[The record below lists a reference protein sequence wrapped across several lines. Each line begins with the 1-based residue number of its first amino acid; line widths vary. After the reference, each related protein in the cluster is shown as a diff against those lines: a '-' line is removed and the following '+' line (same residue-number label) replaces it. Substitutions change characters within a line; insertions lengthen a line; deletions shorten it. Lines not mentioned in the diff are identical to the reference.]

1 MNLLKK
7 RSFWEVKANTQVGS
21 WMWRKMLKLK
31 PLAKSFYKVE
41 IGNGRHISFWYDNWS
56 IKGVIMDL
64 LGERGIIDLGI
75 RKDATL
81 SEAALNMGRR
91 RRVEDITGVIVSVKT
106 RRRY

>member
-41 IGNGRHISFWYDNWS
+41 IGNGRHISFFSLQISLHDTLAPENFKS
-56 IKGVIMDL
+56 GPVQRKEAHNCSTSLIHL
-64 LGERGIIDLGI
+64 LEI
-75 RKDATL
+75 
-81 SEAALNMGRR
+81 
-91 RRVEDITGVIVSVKT
+91 
-106 RRRY
+106 